1 LICEFEAPS
10 NKFLDGSQRGKAVKL
25 KVFEASRAKSQL
37 AWLLILLLLTFSV
50 SALSGGART
59 RIEPCKITALKAML
73 FYDNKGT
80 FSGDVAEVEGEIPG
94 VPSILR
100 NTPIEGASR
109 EGASTSVLV
118 TAEVI
123 GDQESPPARKLEFTA
138 RYRPLGGSAREI
150 VVRRIAPI
158 YIREGGKYIAGFWLY
173 DTGCHPVKLK
183 VRVIGQREASTMKRM
198 IRFGCGE

>member
-1 LICEFEAPS
+1 ML
-10 NKFLDGSQRGKAVKL
+10 VKT
-25 KVFEASRAKSQL
+25 FQASTAKPQL
-37 AWLLILLLLTFSV
+37 TWLFILCLLIFCVAASPRR
-50 SALSGGART
+50 ARART
-59 RIEPCKITALKAML
+59 EPCKITALKAML

-80 FSGDVAEVEGEIPG
+80 FSADVADAEGRAFT
-94 VPSILR
+94 VPSILW

-118 TAEVI
+118 TVEVT
-123 GDQESPPARKLEFTA
+123 GDQESPSTRKSEFTA

-150 VVRRIAPI
+150 LARRLAPI

-173 DTGCHPVKLK
+173 DTGCHPVKLSA
-183 VRVIGQREASTMKRM
+183 RIIGQREASMMKRI